1 MKRLLASL
9 LTTSTALSASFC
21 LLAACGLISTPTPV
35 PPTATPIVIPPD
47 DFSLFAA
54 GLVDSAKPILDNMDG
69 ATFYEI
75 VLFIDDD
82 LVHITGS
89 EKVRFTNREHVL
101 LEEIQFRLYPNILGG
116 EMHVDEVRVDDQ
128 ILVPA
133 YRLDDSLLAI
143 PLSKSLAVGESIN
156 IEMEFDLAVPTELE
170 SNYGVLASYDGV
182 LTLAHAYPM
191 IEVYDDEGWNAEIP
205 SPNGDL
211 TYGDMAFFVV
221 TVNAPKEL
229 TLVGVGAES
238 QPEIN
243 GDRQRVTF
251 AAGPARD
258 FFLAASADYE
268 VVSQTVGEVTV
279 NSYAPAELEDGARF
293 AMETAIRA
301 IEVFSGRYAPYP
313 YTEFDIVATP
323 TYALGVE
330 YPGAIAITR
339 DIYDL
344 GGTRN
349 DTPIS
354 IYLESTVVHEAGH
367 QWFYNLVG
375 NDQLD
380 DPWLDESLVQYITW
394 QYYLETYGESGAAGF
409 EASLNGR
416 WSRVNF
422 EPIPIGLPVAEY
434 SGTEYSAI
442 VYGRG
447 PFFFEALQD
456 EIGSDAFGAFI
467 RDYTA
472 TYSWGI
478 ATSEGLQSLAEGH
491 CACELDELFA
501 EWVYP

>member
-1 MKRLLASL
+1 MRKIIASF
-9 LTTSTALSASFC
+9 LTFC
-21 LLAACGLISTPTPV
+21 LLAACGLFSTPTPV

-47 DFSLFAA
+47 DFSLFAD
-54 GLVDSAKPILDNMDG
+54 GLVASAKPILDNMDG
-69 ATFYEI
+69 ATLYEI
-75 VLFIDDD
+75 EFVIDDD
-82 LVHITGS
+82 LVHIAGS
-89 EKVRFTNREHVL
+89 ENVRFTNREDVPL
-101 LEEIQFRLYPNILGG
+101 DEIQFRLYPNILGG
-116 EMHVDEVRVDDQ
+116 DLHVDEVRVDGQ
-128 ILVPA
+128 ALVPA

-143 PLSKSLAVGESIN
+143 PLPQPLAVGQSVN
-156 IEMEFDLAVPTELE
+156 IEMDFDLAVPTELE

-205 SPNGDL
+205 SSNGDL

-221 TVNAPKEL
+221 TVDAPKEL
-229 TLVGVGAES
+229 TIVGAGIES
-238 QPEIN
+238 QPEFDD
-243 GDRQRVTF
+243 DRGRVTF
-251 AAGPARD
+251 AAGPVRD

-268 VVSQTVGEVTV
+268 VVSRTVGEVTV
-279 NSYAPAELEDGARF
+279 NSYAPAELEEGARF
-293 AMETAIRA
+293 AMEAAVRA
-301 IEVFSGRYAPYP
+301 IEVFGKGYAPYP

-330 YPGAIAITR
+330 YPGATAITR
-339 DIYDL
+339 DIYEL

-349 DTPIS
+349 DAPVS
-354 IYLESTVVHEAGH
+354 IYLESTVVHEVGH

-416 WSRVNF
+416 WGRVNF

-456 EIGSDAFGAFI
+456 EIGSEAFDAFI
-467 RDYTA
+467 RDYTE

-478 ATSEGLQSLAEGH
+478 ATSEGLQSLAEEH
-491 CACELDELFA
+491 CACELDDLFA

>member
-1 MKRLLASL
+1 MKRLLAPL
-9 LTTSTALSASFC
+9 LTFC
-21 LLAACGLISTPTPV
+21 LLAACGRISTPTPI
-35 PPTATPIVIPPD
+35 PPTATPIVVPPG
-47 DFSLFAA
+47 DFSAFTT
-54 GLVDSAKPILDNMDG
+54 GLVNAAKPVLDEMDG
-69 ATFYEI
+69 ATLYEI
-75 VLFIDDD
+75 ELVIDDD

-89 EKVRFTNREHVL
+89 EKVRFTNREEVL
-101 LEEIQFRLYPNILGG
+101 LNEIQFRLYPNILGG
-116 EMHVDEVRVDDQ
+116 KMHVDEVRVDGQ
-128 ILVPA
+128 TLVPA

-143 PLSKSLAVGESIN
+143 PLPQTLAVGQSVN
-156 IEMEFDLAVPTELE
+156 IEMDFDLAVPTELE

-191 IEVYDDEGWNAEIP
+191 IEVYDNEGWNAEIP

-221 TVNAPKEL
+221 MVDAPKEL
-229 TLVGVGAES
+229 TMAGAGMES
-238 QPEIN
+238 RPELSGN
-243 GDRQRVTF
+243 RQWVTF
-251 AAGPARD
+251 VAGPVRD

-279 NSYAPAELEDGARF
+279 NSYAPAGLEDGARF

-301 IEVFSGRYAPYP
+301 IEVFSRRYAPYP

-330 YPGAIAITR
+330 YPGATAITR

-344 GGTRN
+344 TETRN

-354 IYLESTVVHEAGH
+354 IYLESTVVHEIGH

-394 QYYLETYGESGAAGF
+394 QYYRDTYGEGGAAGF
-409 EASLNGR
+409 ESSLRGR
-416 WSRVNF
+416 WSRVNN
-422 EPIPIGLPVAEY
+422 EPIPIGLPVADY
-434 SGTEYSAI
+434 SGGEYSAI

-447 PFFFEALQD
+447 PFFFDALRD
-456 EIGSDAFGAFI
+456 EIGQETFDAFM

-472 TYSWGI
+472 TYAWDI
-478 ATSEGLQSLAEGH
+478 ATPQGLESLAEEH
-491 CACELDELFA
+491 CACDLAALFD